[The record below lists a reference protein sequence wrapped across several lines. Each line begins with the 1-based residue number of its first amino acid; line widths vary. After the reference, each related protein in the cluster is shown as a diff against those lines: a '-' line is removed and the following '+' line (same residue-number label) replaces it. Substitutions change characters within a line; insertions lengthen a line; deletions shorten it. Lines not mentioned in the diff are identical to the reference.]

1 MHRKTRPKIA
11 GGVPTHRI
19 TAKRTLAAPFHLFPF
34 ANRAF
39 QTRVWSRG
47 ARRPREH
54 STNDI
59 NLRIREAIGY
69 VENCCMDGDITVDV
83 PSGSAQLWCPNVG
96 TDPQYPPADCVNQV
110 DGACTN
116 PNHPDSNRFP
126 ISTILR
132 SNISPRALTWC
143 GCTANGD
150 PTTGYSGRC
159 FGDRDSDYYTKY
171 KDFKPPS
178 WGSLTEGLAVEI
190 CNRA

>member
-1 MHRKTRPKIA
+1 MD
-11 GGVPTHRI
+11 
-19 TAKRTLAAPFHLFPF
+19 
-34 ANRAF
+34 
-39 QTRVWSRG
+39 
-47 ARRPREH
+47 